1 MQVFSSGLLF
11 VMLYANVIHM
21 PTATLQS
28 STNTQAEQTVRNV
41 VQSAIKLKATTA
53 AVCGSALKRW
63 SIVWSN

>member
-1 MQVFSSGLLF
+1 MVYFLSQKMQTLSS
-11 VMLYANVIHM
+11 MT
-21 PTATLQS
+21 TATLPA
-28 STNTQAEQTVRNV
+28 NTSAQTERSVNNV